1 MKVSFLETC
10 RCSIWSAPFQ
20 LETFNL
26 KTVIKTDLRIMRDEH
41 TKIEWLDKDAFGSRF
56 SVSIKRGLNVQW
68 TMSILSFMDIA
79 ML

>member
-1 MKVSFLETC
+1 
-10 RCSIWSAPFQ
+10 
-20 LETFNL
+20 
-26 KTVIKTDLRIMRDEH
+26 MRDEH